1 MTDAAL
7 NESIESEVAVKKSS
21 PQNFTES
28 ERRSIVQLYDLFEC
42 KATSMSVI
50 HSIDGYE
57 TMPERKVKRW
67 KIGMEEMVP
76 RVPGKPISLEFEQ
89 EVMMECQKTDSK
101 DFKKSSATNGYT
113 YSLVRLCAQQVMNK
127 DYWDAD
133 SASFVQ
139 KWRRDKR
146 TCGLLFTNKWVSG
159 VLRRWKE
166 YCISTADKGPIAVA
180 ELPAAAAHDS
190 RPTEEFEADVVAEC
204 VRCGVASIGSWDGS
218 FAFSMV
224 SQCANKVLHAEYWD
238 DRSESHSQKWLLQG
252 ICSMQFTRDWIA
264 DILRQAV
271 QQQLC
276 TQFHEAEAVDTTA
289 PPHVPDRGQGQGPPL
304 LSQSELNRYFDI
316 DEDSLDGHYYMLIG
330 LITG

>member
-1 MTDAAL
+1 MTDAVS
-7 NESIESEVAVKKSS
+7 NQSEVAFKKSS

-28 ERRSIVQLYDLFEC
+28 ERRSIVQLYDLFDC

-57 TMPERKVKRW
+57 TIPERKVKRW
-67 KIGMEEMVP
+67 KIGIEEIVP

-101 DFKKSSATNGYT
+101 EFKKSSATNGYT
-113 YSLVRLCAQQVMNK
+113 YSLVRLCALQVMNR

-133 SASFVQ
+133 SSSFVQ

-166 YCISTADKGPIAVA
+166 YCLSKADKRPTGTCAVA
-180 ELPAAAAHDS
+180 ELPTGTAPRAAAAHDDS
-190 RPTEEFEADVVAEC
+190 RPVEEFEADVVAEC
-204 VRCGVASIGSWDGS
+204 VRCGVAAASS
-218 FAFSMV
+218 FASSMV
-224 SQCANKVLHAEYWD
+224 AECANKVLHAEYWD
-238 DRSESHSQKWLLQG
+238 DRSASHTKKWLLQERIRG
-252 ICSMQFTRDWIA
+252 MQFTRDWIA
-264 DILRQAV
+264 DILRRAV

-276 TQFHEAEAVDTTA
+276 TQFHEAEAVDTHVPGGKG
-289 PPHVPDRGQGQGPPL
+289 PPH

-316 DEDSLDGHYYMLIG
+316 DEDSWDGHYYMLIG